1 MRHHRVF
8 VGRLLGILFAS
19 AIVASAAM
27 ALAQPNKPKSEATQE
42 HPGKL
47 VYDLHCVRC
56 HGSTGLG
63 DGPQAPQL
71 KVRPPNFQSAA
82 FQSQSN
88 EQMLSS
94 IEFGKARTQMHPWR
108 DRLTER
114 QMHEAM
120 AYIRQLGRTQ

>member
-19 AIVASAAM
+19 AIVALTAM
-27 ALAQPNKPKSEATQE
+27 ALAQPNNAKSEATKE

-71 KVRPPNFQSAA
+71 TVRPPNFQSPA

>member
-1 MRHHRVF
+1 MRDHRVF
-8 VGRLLGILFAS
+8 RGLPLAILFAS
-19 AIVASAAM
+19 AIVALTAM
-27 ALAQPNKPKSEATQE
+27 ALAQPNNAKSEATKE

-71 KVRPPNFQSAA
+71 EVRPPNFQSPA

-120 AYIRQLGRTQ
+120 AYIRQLGRAR